1 MKKMIEVMDLTK
13 TFGTYK
19 AVDNIT
25 FEVDSG
31 EIFGLVG
38 PNGAGKTTTIRML
51 TTLLTPTSG
60 RGLIGGYD
68 IIRQAREVRRLIGY
82 VPQMLS
88 VDGSLTGYE
97 NLLLF
102 ARLYDVPSSECDGRI
117 REVLSFLGLEDAAN
131 SLVKTYSGG
140 MIRKLEIG
148 QAMLHSPRVLF
159 LDEPTVGL
167 DPVARRNVWN
177 HIKSLR
183 ETYNTTILVTTHYMD
198 EAESMCNR
206 LAIMHLGRISG
217 IGTPEELK
225 RRTGKDNA
233 TLEDAFAYFTGA
245 PMETGGT
252 LRDTLR
258 VRRTARRLG

>member
-1 MKKMIEVMDLTK
+1 MERMIVAAALTK
-13 TFGTYK
+13 AFGTHK
-19 AVDNIT
+19 AVDGIS

-31 EIFGLVG
+31 EVFGLVG

-51 TTLLTPTSG
+51 TTLLAPTSG
-60 RGLIGGYD
+60 QGLIGGYD

-102 ARLYDVPSSECDGRI
+102 ARLYDVPSRELDGRI
-117 REVLSFLGLEDAAN
+117 RQVLSFLDLEDAAR

-140 MIRKLEIG
+140 MIRKLEVG
-148 QAMLHSPRVLF
+148 QAMLHHPKVLF
-159 LDEPTVGL
+159 LDELTVGL

-177 HIKSLR
+177 HIMGLR
-183 ETYNTTILVTTHYMD
+183 DAYSTTILITTHYMD
-198 EAESMCNR
+198 EAEAMCNR
-206 LAIMHLGRISG
+206 LAIMHLGQISA
-217 IGTPEELK
+217 IGTPEEIK
-225 RRTGKDNA
+225 GRTGKVDA
-233 TLEDAFAYFTGA
+233 TLEDAFAHFTGSTI
-245 PMETGGT
+245 ETGGA

>member
-1 MKKMIEVMDLTK
+1 
-13 TFGTYK
+13 
-19 AVDNIT
+19 
-25 FEVDSG
+25 
-31 EIFGLVG
+31 
-38 PNGAGKTTTIRML
+38 
-51 TTLLTPTSG
+51 
-60 RGLIGGYD
+60 
-68 IIRQAREVRRLIGY
+68 
-82 VPQMLS
+82 MLS

-102 ARLYDVPSSECDGRI
+102 ARLYDVPSREIDGRI
-117 REVLSFLGLEDAAN
+117 REALSFLDLEDAAS

-148 QAMLHSPRVLF
+148 QAMLHHPRALF

-177 HIKSLR
+177 HIRGLR
-183 ETYNTTILVTTHYMD
+183 DAYNTTILITTHYMD
-198 EAESMCNR
+198 EAEAMCNR
-206 LAIMHLGRISG
+206 LAVMHLGQISA

-225 RRTGKDNA
+225 RWTGKDDA
-233 TLEDAFAYFTGA
+233 TLEDAFAHFTGSTI
-245 PMETGGT
+245 ETGGGA